1 MKPLGARV
9 LVLPNKSEEVT
20 RSGLIIPKAAQERQ
34 QIGKVIATGPGMPDD
49 PMTVSEGDEIIYN
62 LHAGTPVQVGDV
74 EYLILRVSDI
84 LAIL

>member
-20 RSGLIIPKAAQERQ
+20 ESGLIIPKIAQERQ
-34 QIGKVIATGPGMPDD
+34 QVGKVQAVGPGTSDD
-49 PMTVSEGDEIIYN
+49 PMTVAEGDEIIYN
-62 LHAGTPVQVGDV
+62 LHSGTPVQVGDF

>member
-20 RSGLIIPKAAQERQ
+20 ESGLIIPKIAQERQ
-34 QIGKVIATGPGMPDD
+34 QVGKVQEVGPGTPDD
-49 PMTVSEGDEIIYN
+49 PMTVAEGDEIIYN
-62 LHAGTPVQVGDV
+62 LHSGTPVQVGDF

>member
-20 RSGLIIPKAAQERQ
+20 ESGLIIPKIAQERQ
-34 QIGKVIATGPGMPDD
+34 QIGKVQAVGPGTQDD
-49 PMTVSEGDEIIYN
+49 PMTVAEGDEIIYN
-62 LHAGTPVQVGDV
+62 LHSGTPVQVGDF